1 MILFPRLAIWVRQ
14 GAKDLRDL
22 FRMQRMRCLIL
33 CLVLGLVF
41 SIEAQT
47 SPKVFQAGAATS
59 NITPF
64 IGGDIIGGFNP
75 FPSTHI
81 HDELHARCLVLD
93 NGEKRLAIVVC
104 DLLGGAKQM
113 FDEAARLVTEQT
125 GIPRE
130 CVLVSATHTHS
141 AVSALSEN
149 RYSVDSPL
157 NEYQTFVAR
166 RIADGVQRAV
176 NNLAP
181 AKIGWAV
188 GQEPDQVFNRR
199 WFMKEGTVPPNPF
212 GGVDQVKMNPPR
224 GPNLVKPAGPT
235 DPEVCVVSLQTPDG
249 KPLAVMA
256 NYSLHY
262 VGDVGQSHISADYF
276 PVFCDRLQQ
285 LLKADRQDPPFV
297 AMLSNGTSGN
307 INNNDYSKP
316 APKPGPQYSKIK
328 AVADDVADA
337 AFTAMQGITYHDWV
351 PLDSRFTEMKL
362 GARRPTSEQIT
373 RAEELVSKPRIIGGK
388 TALDVIYAERT
399 LKLRDIPP
407 DIDIPLM
414 ALRVGEVGI
423 CGIPCETFVETGLEL
438 KQKSPFKPSFTH
450 SIAGGYF
457 GYLPTPE
464 QHALGGYETWLGTNR
479 LEVQASVKITEKL
492 LEMLGQMKK

>member
-1 MILFPRLAIWVRQ
+1 
-14 GAKDLRDL
+14 
-22 FRMQRMRCLIL
+22 MRCFAFWI
-33 CLVLGLVF
+33 VF
-41 SIEAQT
+41 SFVACSQAQH
-47 SPKVFQAGAATS
+47 PAKKLLAGAAAS

-81 HDELHARCLVLD
+81 HDELHARCVVLD

-113 FDEAARLVTEQT
+113 FDEAARLVKEQT

-130 CVLVSATHTHS
+130 CVLISATHTHS

-149 RYSVDSPL
+149 RYSVDAPL
-157 NEYQTFVAR
+157 NEYQTFVAK

-181 AKIGWAV
+181 ARIGWAV

-212 GGVDQVKMNPPR
+212 GGIDKVKMNPPR
-224 GPNLVKPAGPT
+224 GPDLVKPAGPT
-235 DPEVCVVSLQTPDG
+235 DPEVCVVSLHTADG
-249 KPLAVMA
+249 KPLAVLA

-262 VGDVGQSHISADYF
+262 VGDVGSAHVSADYF

-285 LLKADRQDPPFV
+285 LLGADRQDPPFV

-316 APKPGPQYSKIK
+316 APKPGPRYSKIRE
-328 AVADDVADA
+328 VANDVAQA
-337 AFTAMQGITYHDWV
+337 AFEAMQGITYHDWV
-351 PLDSRFTEMKL
+351 PLDSRFTELKL
-362 GARRPTSEQIT
+362 EARRPTPEQLS
-373 RAEELVSKPRIIGGK
+373 RAESLVSKPRIIGGK
-388 TALDVIYAERT
+388 SALDVIYAERT
-399 LKLRDIPP
+399 LKLRDIPSH
-407 DIDIPLM
+407 IDLPLQT
-414 ALRVGEVGI
+414 LRIGEVGV

-438 KQKSPFKPSFTH
+438 KEKSPFKPSFTH

-457 GYLPTPE
+457 GYLPTPKH
-464 QHALGGYETWLGTNR
+464 HALGGYETWLGTNR
-479 LEVQASVKITEKL
+479 LEIQASVKITAKL
-492 LEMLGQMKK
+492 LEMLEELKRTDPR